1 MNRRD
6 FLKHTTLGAAS
17 LAALPNHYSSSLKPV
32 SEKILAAYYFLAG
45 MYTLRPASI
54 RTELDEMKNWG
65 TDIVCI
71 AVTSLT
77 VDRAPRNVNFIV
89 EECHKRDMRCFVVPS
104 RIAGITAGAPI
115 IPSPFA
121 QLNPDTWIKDQSGKT
136 PQRKVGPICSFYHP
150 KVEAYFMELTT
161 QMLKRW
167 DLDGFIWDE
176 PKSTYWQDFSERA
189 LADNPEGDFK
199 KYMEDH
205 TGFFSRINAHIKSE
219 KSDSTIV
226 YFDEAVRSDIVV
238 ETSAKMKHLDYFGTD
253 GKPWPREASPLGID
267 TERSKKVVPKYG
279 ERFFTEARKNGLRT
293 MCLPENHNMSK
304 SDNDLMEQHLPDILQ
319 LDIDMWVYYYYPRNQ
334 EEPERNMAIIRKN
347 IEWFK

>member
-1 MNRRD
+1 
-6 FLKHTTLGAAS
+6 
-17 LAALPNHYSSSLKPV
+17 LPNQFSNFSEPA
-32 SEKILAAYYFLAG
+32 SEKVLAAYYFLAG
-45 MYTLRPASI
+45 MYTLNPASI
-54 RTELDEMKNWG
+54 RAELDEMQDWG

-89 EECHKRDMRCFVVPS
+89 EECHKRSMRCFVVPS

-121 QLNPDTWIKDQSGKT
+121 QLNPETWIRDQSGKT

-150 KVEAYFMELTT
+150 KVFDYFIDLSS
-161 QMLKRW
+161 QMLNLW

-176 PKSTYWQDFSERA
+176 PKSTYWQDYSEQA
-189 LADNPEGDFK
+189 LANNPDGNFK

-205 TGFFSRINAHIKSE
+205 TDFFSRINACIKAE
-219 KSDSTIV
+219 KPNCTIV
-226 YFDEAVRSDIVV
+226 YFDEAVRPDAVV
-238 ETSAKMKHLDYFGTD
+238 ETSAKMNHLDYFGTD
-253 GKPWPREASPLGID
+253 GKPWPRNASPLGMD
-267 TERSKKVVPKYG
+267 SERSKKVVPKYG
-279 ERFFTEARKNGLRT
+279 ERFFTEARKNGLQT
-293 MCLPENHNMSK
+293 MCLPENHNMTK
-304 SDNDLMEQHLPDILQ
+304 ADNDRMEQYLPGILK

-347 IEWFK
+347 IENFKT